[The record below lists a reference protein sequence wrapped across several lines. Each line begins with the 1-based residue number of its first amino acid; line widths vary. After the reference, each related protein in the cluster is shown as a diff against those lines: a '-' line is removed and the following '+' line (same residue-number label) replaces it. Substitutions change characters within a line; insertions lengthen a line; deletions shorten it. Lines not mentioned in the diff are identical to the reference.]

1 MRLKKYF
8 KYLSVFI
15 IICCLHSCSEAPTD
29 APALVSGV
37 SGSVTSK
44 TNNNALSGASI
55 VTIPS
60 SKSTTTDDNGNYELK
75 DISPGTYTV
84 KATKQGFNDA
94 TTSVIV
100 EEGKT
105 SRGDI
110 QMMEEGPEIAVQP
123 QSIDFGTS
131 QQNATFAITNT
142 GIGVLNFN
150 ITKNAA
156 WLSVNPVSGAVT
168 TNPVTINVTVNRS
181 VVGYGN
187 YSDVIQITSN
197 GGNKQVNVTMTNQD
211 PNAPLLV
218 VSPLQLTFGATLSTL
233 NLNISNGGAG
243 NLNWTAAKDQNWI
256 GLSTTSGTNVGVI
269 NVTVNRNG
277 LPGGQNFSGN
287 VIINSNG
294 GNKTI
299 PITMSTGLPYSGSWT
314 TMTGKLAGINSQ
326 SNSILAV
333 VNSNNLWV
341 AGDKIWKYN
350 GTQWSEQTKPSGISI
365 INAISFSSANNGWAV
380 GGGLMKY
387 NGSYWT
393 KINASID
400 YGCYVIAIDNN
411 TVFVFNWYKVDKS
424 FDGGQTWQ
432 TESFAGI
439 GYDGMVRS
447 ADFSQNGN
455 FVFAAFGGGDI
466 IKYDGLGWSRIASL
480 GSGNYTEYLLNSVS
494 VVNSTNAWL
503 AHNNA
508 SGSGS
513 KIYKFNG
520 SGLMCEFTATGLDN
534 INSISMIS
542 PVNGWAGGSKLYQY
556 SGTEWVVKSGSLG
569 SEVIAI
575 KMVSENEGYAVTAS
589 GGILKYQ

>member
-1 MRLKKYF
+1 MRLKKYS
-8 KYLSVFI
+8 KYLFSFI
-15 IICCLHSCSEAPTD
+15 TICCLHSCSEAPSD

-37 SGSVTSK
+37 SGIVTSK
-44 TNNNALSGASI
+44 SNNNGINGASI

-60 SKSTTTDDNGNYELK
+60 TKSTTSDNSGNYELK
-75 DISPGTYTV
+75 DISPGTYTI
-84 KATKQGFNDA
+84 KATKQGYNDA
-94 TTSVIV
+94 SISVIV

-110 QMMEEGPEIAVQP
+110 QMMEQGPEIAVQP

-131 QQNATFAITNT
+131 QLNATFVISNI

-150 ITKNAA
+150 ITKNAE
-156 WLSVNPVSGAVT
+156 WLLVNPVSGSVT
-168 TNPVTINVTVNRS
+168 TNPVTISVSVNRS

-197 GGNKQVNVTMTNQD
+197 GGNKQVNVMMTNQD

-218 VSPLQLTFGATLSTL
+218 VTPLQLNFGATLSTL
-233 NLNISNGGAG
+233 NLNISNSGAG
-243 NLNWTAAKDQNWI
+243 NLIWTATKDQSWI
-256 GLSTTSGTNVGVI
+256 GLSPTTGTNAGVI

-287 VIINSNG
+287 VIVNSNG

-299 PITMSTGLPYSGSWT
+299 PVTMSTGLPYSGSWN
-314 TMTGKLAGINSQ
+314 TMTGNLAGINTQ
-326 SNSILAV
+326 SNSILDV
-333 VNSNNLWV
+333 VNSSNIWV

-350 GTQWSEQTKPSGISI
+350 GSQWIEQTKPTGMGK
-365 INAISFSSANNGWAV
+365 INTISFSSANNGWAV

-393 KINASID
+393 KITSGPAGGS
-400 YGCYVIAIDNN
+400 YVIAIENN

-432 TESFAGI
+432 TESFSGI
-439 GYDGMVRS
+439 GYDGIVRS
-447 ADFSQNGN
+447 ADFSENGN

-480 GSGNYTEYLLNSVS
+480 GSGNYTEYFLNCVS
-494 VVNSTNAWL
+494 IVNSTNAWL
-503 AHNNA
+503 AHKNA

-513 KIYKFNG
+513 KIYKYNG
-520 SGLMCEFTATGLDN
+520 TSLVSEFSASGLDN
-534 INSISMIS
+534 INCISMIS
-542 PVNGWAGGSKLYQY
+542 SVNGWAGGSKLYQY
-556 SGTEWVVKSGSLG
+556 IGTEWTVKSVSLG

-575 KMVSENEGYAVTAS
+575 KMISENEGYAVTAS
-589 GGILKYQ
+589 GSILKYQ